1 MFMTAGCSC
10 ARRRQPNASA
20 DSAQPLRRPP
30 ARTAARGG
38 HTRPALSQPGVTSS
52 TTAMAAAAAMVVAAP
67 ALLRKHAA
75 SAATAL
81 LLLLFFMVHRV
92 PPSANCTIDC
102 RIGRA
107 IWGHAATNA
116 MLCDPS
122 TCPIVV
128 PRLGHCAAGCKGAG
142 RECMGTYSGE
152 HWYIHDEHPESPHF
166 HVIMGLNFVPT
177 LPGVGSAKAVLEQS
191 TWTALDVAPVNRLN
205 TAIDENTQRQGLM
218 GEGSTAQNPL
228 QRRVYTALASL
239 PCVKTICE
247 VGFNHGHSAGLWLLA
262 NPTADVYFFD
272 LFQWTGAVQGEK
284 FLRQHGQEHGIKNV
298 SRLMPITKGDSGTV
312 PARSRAAEKHKR

>member
-1 MFMTAGCSC
+1 MT
-10 ARRRQPNASA
+10 
-20 DSAQPLRRPP
+20 
-30 ARTAARGG
+30 TAA
-38 HTRPALSQPGVTSS
+38 AKVI
-52 TTAMAAAAAMVVAAP
+52 AAP
-67 ALLRKHAA
+67 ALFRKRAA
-75 SAATAL
+75 SAAAAL

-107 IWGHAATNA
+107 IWGDAATNA

-142 RECMGTYSGE
+142 RECMGTYSGNTG
-152 HWYIHDEHPESPHF
+152 HMLNVLNILIF
-166 HVIMGLNFVPT
+166 HVIVGLNFVPT
-177 LPGVGSAKAVLEQS
+177 LPVGSAMAVLEQS

-205 TAIDENTQRQGLM
+205 TAIDENIQRQGLM
-218 GEGSTAQNPL
+218 GEGSTAQNLL

-239 PCVKTICE
+239 PCVQTICE
-247 VGFNHGHSAGLWLLA
+247 VGFNYGHSAGLWLLA